1 METIYLIEE
10 VINDHFVVSLQEK
23 RGEASDE
30 MDVGGEAG
38 EQLID
43 FREYL
48 LSALLLIKFKAPVIQ
63 LLELAFKV
71 CVVCAVGQRCCPVA
85 VKWSCNWFYNRI
97 TFPAVRRSRIQR
109 DIHQND
115 LSSDGQQEARQGN
128 RLGAAVQGN
137 QKVSRRRG
145 PSHIW

>member
-71 CVVCAVGQRCCPVA
+71 RSLCCGPEML
-85 VKWSCNWFYNRI
+85 SC
-97 TFPAVRRSRIQR
+97 SREMV
-109 DIHQND
+109 
-115 LSSDGQQEARQGN
+115 L
-128 RLGAAVQGN
+128 
-137 QKVSRRRG
+137 
-145 PSHIW
+145 